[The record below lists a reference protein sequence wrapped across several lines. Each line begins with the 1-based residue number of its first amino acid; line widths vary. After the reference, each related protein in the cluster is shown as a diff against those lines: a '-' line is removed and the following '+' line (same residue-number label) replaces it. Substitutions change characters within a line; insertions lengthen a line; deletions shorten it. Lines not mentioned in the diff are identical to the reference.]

1 MEKGQGEPHWL
12 EKLAAALE
20 YEDCRTLKSA
30 LDISQNIHCYE
41 WISSEGLADFA
52 ANHLRDEGV
61 PEELIQ
67 SGAINLEDYAEDVL
81 ETSGYMLTSGETG
94 YVIRNNRQFTYEYS
108 TPDGAGIAMQ

>member
-41 WISSEGLADFA
+41 WIPSKGLADFA

-61 PEELIQ
+61 PEELIK
-67 SGAINLEDYAEDVL
+67 
-81 ETSGYMLTSGETG
+81 
-94 YVIRNNRQFTYEYS
+94 
-108 TPDGAGIAMQ
+108 